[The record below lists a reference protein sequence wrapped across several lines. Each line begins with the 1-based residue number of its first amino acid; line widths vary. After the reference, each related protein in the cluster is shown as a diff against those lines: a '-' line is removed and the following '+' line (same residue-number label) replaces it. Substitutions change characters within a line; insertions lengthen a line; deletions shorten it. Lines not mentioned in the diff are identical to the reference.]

1 MLAPPVLTA
10 PLAQEKVPLPQCC
23 LPAELNFY
31 QAYSW
36 CLSPHLTASEAIEH
50 LRGEL
55 DRLAI
60 VPNGWQLGEV
70 ATNVFLLSCGL
81 LNCIEEYLRGPALRL
96 PGRLAASLI
105 GRSATRV
112 VERLSAKPWSRRR
125 ASVRRWREGWLS
137 GLNDFLSLVVTCQR
151 S

>member
-1 MLAPPVLTA
+1 MLAPPVLA
-10 PLAQEKVPLPQCC
+10 PPLQSEKVSAPQGC

-36 CLSPHLTASEAIEH
+36 CLSPHLTACEAIEH

-70 ATNVFLLSCGL
+70 ATNVFLLSGGL
-81 LNCIEEYLRGPALRL
+81 LNCVDEYLRGPALRL
-96 PGRLAASLI
+96 PAPVLALI
-105 GRSATRV
+105 
-112 VERLSAKPWSRRR
+112 WST
-125 ASVRRWREGWLS
+125 AAV
-137 GLNDFLSLVVTCQR
+137 LVAVPVALLLLPLW
-151 S
+151 